1 MFFIKISR
9 KIYDDTN
16 VSAYRRSLVF
26 VVRAILNYKKMQK
39 LRKFLDE
46 NTLRRDIT
54 EAQPAIF
61 AQVTRCIFYRGS
73 TFVKRLQLITEHLS
87 FLENSFKQDVL
98 RQIYLGNDITLWNSN
113 FNNEAISLELGMHDN
128 YHREGLIGLI
138 LKIEGKPVY
147 TIIFWIELNNI
158 SEPILK
164 IGALQ
169 GTRNGLDVNRA
180 LTKYFFG
187 FRPKDFILFGLR
199 TFSAQITI
207 KQIYAVSNY
216 GHYAK
221 NHIRINRKL
230 KTSLDEFWNE
240 TGGKVCND
248 PRFFEIPI
256 DISQKNIEDVLSHKR
271 NLYRKRY
278 SLLNEVS
285 TTIRESLKLY
295 MKKGNT

>member
-9 KIYDDTN
+9 KIYDDN
-16 VSAYRRSLVF
+16 NFSAYRRSLVF
-26 VVRAILNYKKMQK
+26 VVRAILNYKKIQK
-39 LRKFLDE
+39 LREFLDE
-46 NTLRRDIT
+46 NTLRRDIS

-61 AQVTRCIFYRGS
+61 EQVTRCIFYRGS
-73 TFVKRLQLITEHLS
+73 TFVKRLQLITDHLS
-87 FLENSFKQDVL
+87 FLENSFKQDAL
-98 RQIYLGNDITLWNSN
+98 RQIYLGNGITLWNSK

-128 YHREGLIGLI
+128 YNKEGLMGLI

-147 TIIFWIELNNI
+147 TIIFWIELNNR

-169 GTRNGLDVNRA
+169 GKRNGLDVNRA

-199 TFSAQITI
+199 TFSAQIII
-207 KQIYAVSNY
+207 KHIYAVSNY
-216 GHYAK
+216 GHYAN

-230 KTSLDEFWNE
+230 KTSLDDFWNE
-240 TGGKVCND
+240 TGGKVSSD
-248 PRFFEIPI
+248 SRFFEIPI
-256 DISQKNIEDVLSHKR
+256 TSLQKNIEDVVSHKR

-285 TTIRESLKLY
+285 TTIRESLNLY
-295 MKKGNT
+295 MKKSNT

>member
-1 MFFIKISR
+1 M
-9 KIYDDTN
+9 Y
-16 VSAYRRSLVF
+16 A
-26 VVRAILNYKKMQK
+26 
-39 LRKFLDE
+39 
-46 NTLRRDIT
+46 
-54 EAQPAIF
+54 
-61 AQVTRCIFYRGS
+61 
-73 TFVKRLQLITEHLS
+73 
-87 FLENSFKQDVL
+87 
-98 RQIYLGNDITLWNSN
+98 
-113 FNNEAISLELGMHDN
+113 
-128 YHREGLIGLI
+128 
-138 LKIEGKPVY
+138 
-147 TIIFWIELNNI
+147 IIFWIELNNI
-158 SEPILK
+158 SESILK

-169 GTRNGLDVNRA
+169 GTRNGLDINRA

-216 GHYAK
+216 GHYTK

-240 TGGKVCND
+240 TGGEVCND

-256 DISQKNIEDVLSHKR
+256 DIPRKNIEDVVSHKR
-271 NLYRKRY
+271 NLYKKRY

-285 TTIRESLKLY
+285 TTIRESLTLY